1 MVKILAGLIAAV
13 VIAAGGYFGLEFYV
27 QQGVASEVDAA
38 FADLRATGAKATHGK
53 VSFDLWSRTIMVA
66 DIAGESTAQPPF
78 RVKIGRFVATGVSQ
92 PEAGRFAAER
102 IDASDAEVSG
112 TMAIQGG
119 LNFSYRAPRVEVANY
134 AGPAGPL
141 RRLDA
146 ASPVEV
152 YRFALEH
159 FAAITAASVTIP
171 SMTAAMKAATSG
183 NVAGAGDYAYTGL
196 TLRDIRDGKIATMGV
211 DRMTFNLAVDTAG
224 KKETMTGEV
233 EKLAAHDFDAAA
245 VIAMLDPARARDDK
259 VVRVYRQMTSG
270 SYTAAFGTGMRMRIE
285 GVSADDLGVRP
296 AKVRFDSLMAIV
308 DAAPPPGTT
317 ATPAQLRDMFE
328 KMAGLYEGAY
338 LGSAEVRGL
347 SIETPE
353 GPFRLA
359 AIRLGKLDNGKLA
372 EFALEGLDARAPQ
385 GPVKLGRFALKSLDV
400 ANLMRVAAQLSASG
414 GNPTPDQLAALGLLL
429 EGAEVQG
436 LVAPYK
442 GANQPVNLDTL
453 NLSWG
458 QFVGPV
464 PTRARATLK
473 MSGPVD
479 LTDPEPFRS
488 LAGAGIAS
496 TSIAF
501 DLGAAWAEGT
511 RAFALEPVTLDV
523 GNVLTAAARLSV
535 ANVPRE
541 VFSINPLQVVMM
553 AAQIEA
559 GPIELALRDVGGV
572 DLAVA
577 QYARTQNVS
586 RDAAR
591 KALIDNIKS
600 TGMTLA
606 SANPD
611 AMAIAGALARFV
623 EVPRGTVTIK
633 LSPRGKVPM
642 MALIEALRTNPMA
655 ALALFQVDASVGR

>member
-1 MVKILAGLIAAV
+1 MVKILAGLIAAI
-13 VIAAGGYFGLEFYV
+13 VIAAGGYFGLELYV
-27 QQGVASEVDAA
+27 QQRVASEVDAA
-38 FADLRATGAKATHGK
+38 FADLRGTGAKATHGK
-53 VSFDLWSRTIMVA
+53 VSFDLWSRTITVA
-66 DIAGESTAQPPF
+66 DIAGESAAQPPF
-78 RVKIGRFVATGVSQ
+78 SVKIGRFVATGVSQ

-102 IDASDAEVSG
+102 IDAADVEVSG
-112 TMAIQGG
+112 TMAMQGG
-119 LNFSYRAPRVEVANY
+119 LNFSYRAPRVEVASY

-146 ASPVEV
+146 ASPIEDLPL
-152 YRFALEH
+152 RARTLRRGQRRLGGAPEH
-159 FAAITAASVTIP
+159 DRRDETRDAGQRRRASATTP
-171 SMTAAMKAATSG
+171 TPGSRCATS
-183 NVAGAGDYAYTGL
+183 
-196 TLRDIRDGKIATMGV
+196 ATARSPRSAI
-211 DRMTFNLAVDTAG
+211 DRMTFNVAVDTGG

-245 VIAMLDPARARDDK
+245 VIAMLDPARAKDDK

-270 SYTAAFGTGMRMRIE
+270 GYTAAFGTGMRMRIE
-285 GVSADDLGVRP
+285 GMSADDLGVRP
-296 AKVRFDSLMAIV
+296 AKVQFDSLMAII

-328 KMAGLYEGAY
+328 KVAGLYEGAY

-385 GPVKLGRFALKSLDV
+385 GPVKIGRFALKSLDV

-414 GNPTPDQLAALGLLL
+414 GNPTPDQLAALALLL
-429 EGAEVQG
+429 EGTEVQG

-442 GANQPVNLDTL
+442 GTNQPVNIDTL

-488 LAGAGIAS
+488 LAGAGIDQHVDRFRSRRRVDRRHARLRARAGDARSRQRAHGGGAS
-496 TSIAF
+496 
-501 DLGAAWAEGT
+501 LG
-511 RAFALEPVTLDV
+511 RQC
-523 GNVLTAAARLSV
+523 AARGILDK
-535 ANVPRE
+535 P
-541 VFSINPLQVVMM
+541 
-553 AAQIEA
+553 AA
-559 GPIELALRDVGGV
+559 GRHDGGA
-572 DLAVA
+572 DRGRPDR
-577 QYARTQNVS
+577 AR
-586 RDAAR
+586 AAR
-591 KALIDNIKS
+591 
-600 TGMTLA
+600 
-606 SANPD
+606 
-611 AMAIAGALARFV
+611 RRRRR
-623 EVPRGTVTIK
+623 PRGRAICPHAERQ
-633 LSPRGKVPM
+633 PRRG
-642 MALIEALRTNPMA
+642 AHAR
-655 ALALFQVDASVGR
+655 